1 MHIVCS
7 DLEGI
12 FVPEIWINVA
22 EKTGIKE
29 LRLTTRDISDY
40 DVLMKKRLVILNK
53 NRLKIDDIKAVIATM
68 DPLDGA
74 LEFLDWLRSRI
85 PVIVVSDTFEQFA
98 RPLIQK
104 LGWPALFCHTLLIN
118 PDGSISGYKLRQK
131 DSKREAVISL
141 KRLNYNTIAVGDSYN
156 DITMLKQADTG
167 ILFDPPE
174 NVKNE
179 FYKFPVTY
187 SYDDLKD
194 IIQQILSDESGPKPS
209 TNTVGRVWSK
219 TFISEV

>member
-40 DVLMKKRLVILNK
+40 DVLMKKRLAILDE
-53 NRLKIDDIKAVIATM
+53 NRLKIDDIQAVIATM

-85 PVIVVSDTFEQFA
+85 QIIVVSDTFDQFA
-98 RPLIQK
+98 GPLMQK
-104 LGWPALFCHTLLIN
+104 LGWPTLFCHTLSIN
-118 PDGSISGYKLRQK
+118 PDGSIAGYRLRQK
-131 DSKREAVISL
+131 DSKREAVIAL
-141 KRLNYNTIAVGDSYN
+141 KNLNYDTIGVGDSYN
-156 DITMLKQADTG
+156 DITMLKQADKG

-179 FYKFPVTY
+179 FPEFPVTY
-187 SYDDLKD
+187 TYDDLKN
-194 IIQQILSDESGPKPS
+194 IIQQILSDDVK
-209 TNTVGRVWSK
+209 
-219 TFISEV
+219 

>member
-40 DVLMKKRLVILNK
+40 DVLMKRRLEILEK
-53 NRLKIDDIKAVIATM
+53 NRLKIGDIQAVIATM

-85 PVIVVSDTFEQFA
+85 PVIIVSDTFEQFA
-98 RPLIQK
+98 GPLMKK
-104 LGWPALFCHTLLIN
+104 LGWPALFCHTLSIN
-118 PDGSISGYKLRQK
+118 SDGSIAGYKLRQK
-131 DSKREAVISL
+131 DSKREAVLSL
-141 KRLNYNTIAVGDSYN
+141 KNLKYHIIAMGDSYN
-156 DITMLKQADTG
+156 DITMLKQADNG
-167 ILFDPPE
+167 ILFNPPD

-179 FYKFPVTY
+179 FPEFPLCY
-187 SYDDLKD
+187 GYDDLKAV
-194 IIQQILSDESGPKPS
+194 IRKILSDGAK
-209 TNTVGRVWSK
+209 
-219 TFISEV
+219 

>member
-209 TNTVGRVWSK
+209 
-219 TFISEV
+219 